1 MSLKLSKTTKIG
13 EEKMVKNDPQKKT
26 PHESNHF
33 NISRHQHHARSKC
46 IILRIMCVAISRHQH
61 HAHSNG
67 NILRIVCVALLL
79 CVDENMCFGCGRK
92 LVFPD
97 VEN

>member
-1 MSLKLSKTTKIG
+1 MSKTTKIG
-13 EEKMVKNDPQKKT
+13 EKQQMKNGEKRPQKI

-79 CVDENMCFGCGRK
+79 CVVENMCFGCGRK

>member
-1 MSLKLSKTTKIG
+1 MCCMCLLEYVLLKTCVSSTS
-13 EEKMVKNDPQKKT
+13 VDV
-26 PHESNHF
+26 SNA
-33 NISRHQHHARSKC
+33 IV
-46 IILRIMCVAISRHQH
+46 LRIMCVAISRHQH

-79 CVDENMCFGCGRK
+79 CVVENMCFECGRK